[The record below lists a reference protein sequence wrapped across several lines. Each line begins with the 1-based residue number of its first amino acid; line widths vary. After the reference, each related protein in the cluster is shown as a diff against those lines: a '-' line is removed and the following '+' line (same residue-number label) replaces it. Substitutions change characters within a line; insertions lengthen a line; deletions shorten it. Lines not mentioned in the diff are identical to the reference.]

1 MGSDAQSLPKEK
13 MMKRDAYGL
22 VTSTESNDA
31 QRAFES
37 AVFGLATH
45 RPNTGL
51 SLQATLAADPHHVA
65 AHALKGFANLIL
77 ARSELSVT
85 ATSALNDAYAALV
98 VKAGGT
104 VDERILVKALGAAI
118 DGSLSR
124 AADVLDYG
132 FEGRQTVFLPLKI
145 SHALRFMIGDAAGML
160 KTSSNA
166 VTNLD
171 TGSLAAGFLLGCHA
185 FSLEEHGRYD
195 EALVAGQRAVALQPD
210 DSWGLH
216 AVSHVH
222 EMRGETEDGIEWL
235 ESSRKAWSRCNNF
248 SFHMAWHLGL
258 LHLERGDHDRTLQ
271 IYDDEV
277 RPQQTD
283 DFRDMANAVSLLWR
297 MEQSGIHVGDRWTEV
312 AEIAYRRRTDTTLIF
327 AALHNLAAMVAVGER
342 EGVAELVAEIDA
354 KALGMDD
361 QARVAAEI
369 GVPMARVLA
378 GLDAPADRR
387 MIDRMVANLPK
398 IGGSNAQRD
407 FFVLAL
413 AKAVGAGGDNAAV
426 SRIGQIRQQLKAD
439 DRLFKSIEKSVVIRM
454 PA

>member
-1 MGSDAQSLPKEK
+1 
-13 MMKRDAYGL
+13 MKCDAYDL
-22 VTSTESNDA
+22 ATSTESNEA
-31 QRAFES
+31 ERTFES

-51 SLQATLAADPHHVA
+51 SLQATLAADPLHVA

-85 ATSALNDAYAALV
+85 AASALNDAHIALAA
-98 VKAGGT
+98 KAGGT
-104 VDERILVKALGAAI
+104 TDERILVKALEAAVE
-118 DGSLSR
+118 GSLSQ
-124 AADVLDYG
+124 AADVLDDG
-132 FEGRQTVFLPLKI
+132 FEGREATFLPFKI
-145 SHALRFMIGDAAGML
+145 SHALRFMLGDAAGML
-160 KTSSNA
+160 KTSTSA
-166 VTNLD
+166 TRNLD
-171 TGSLAAGFLLGCHA
+171 AGSRAAGFLLGCHA
-185 FSLEEHGRYD
+185 FSLEEHGRYA
-195 EALVAGQRAVALQPD
+195 EALEAGRRAVALQPD

-216 AVSHVH
+216 AVSHVF
-222 EMRGETEDGIEWL
+222 EMRGETVEGIDWL
-235 ESSRKAWSRCNNF
+235 EGSRRAWSRCNNF

-258 LHLERGDHDRTLQ
+258 LHLERGNHDRVLE

-297 MEQSGIHVGDRWTEV
+297 MEQSGIHVGDRWMGV

-327 AALHNLAAMVAVGER
+327 AALHNLAAMVAVGEQ
-342 EGVAELVAEIDA
+342 EGVAELVAQIDA

-413 AKAVGAGGDNAAV
+413 AKAVGAGGDDTAV

-439 DRLFKSIEKSVVIRM
+439 DRLFKSIERSVGMRM